1 MLLKFINTDMY
12 ILSPCEFMLI
22 IAYEYDTLQVITL
35 SFGTLLQCHWKGYS
49 NTL

>member
-22 IAYEYDTLQVITL
+22 IAYEYDTAGDHPVIQYTAAMSL
-35 SFGTLLQCHWKGYS
+35 ERIL
-49 NTL
+49 